1 MLYLQSGLSLK
12 LFSTTVS
19 SYSFNDNG
27 LIAAL
32 IISSIPSR
40 YNRLLIIISGA
51 TWDQGSQ
58 NITYATLTDSK
69 FLQLSQLS

>member
-19 SYSFNDNG
+19 SYSLNDNG
-27 LIAAL
+27 FIAAL

-40 YNRLLIIISGA
+40 YNRLLIIILGA
-51 TWDQGSQ
+51 IWDQGSQ
-58 NITYATLTDSK
+58 KITYATLTDRK